1 MNILKTK
8 KIKHNNGSII
18 IFQRNREI
26 KFKIERLF
34 IVKADKNQIR
44 GRHAHKKCVQLI
56 NCPIGSL
63 LINCEDI
70 FGNKKIFTLNDP
82 RNYLV
87 IPTMTWCTQ
96 KYLEKNT
103 VLLSLCNKKFQ
114 ASDYI
119 RNYSK
124 FKKLQKI

>member
-63 LINCEDI
+63 LINCESLVVLPSAIGKIPSAKGSKVPACPI
-70 FGNKKIFTLNDP
+70 FLIENFSFIFF
-82 RNYLV
+82 
-87 IPTMTWCTQ
+87 M
-96 KYLEKNT
+96 
-103 VLLSLCNKKFQ
+103 
-114 ASDYI
+114 A
-119 RNYSK
+119 
-124 FKKLQKI
+124 